1 MSDFY
6 QGRDP
11 RDIGAYGIA
20 EAAHYVRMPSAT
32 LQKWVGARGL
42 IVRPR
47 GSRELSFTNLV
58 EAHVLTALRSKHR
71 ITMPRVRAA
80 VAYVE
85 KVLGVSHPL
94 AHQEFATD
102 GLDLFIDSLGDLVNA
117 SRGGQLAIRE
127 AFAKRLARIERDTHG
142 LAMRFFPLT
151 RPNDDGPRIVVVD
164 PRISFGRPVIANRG
178 VPTSAIADR
187 YDAGESVDDLMA
199 DYGCDRPEVEEAIRC
214 EHRKAA

>member
-11 RDIGAYGIA
+11 RDIGAYSVA
-20 EAAHYVRMPSAT
+20 EAAQYVRMPTAT
-32 LQKWVGARGL
+32 LRTWVGARAL

-47 GSRELSFTNLV
+47 GSQELSFTNLI
-58 EAHVLTALRSKHR
+58 EAHVLSALRSKHR
-71 ITMPRVRAA
+71 IAMPRVRTA

-94 AHQEFATD
+94 AHHEFATD
-102 GLDLFIDSLGDLVNA
+102 GLDLFIEQLGDLINA
-117 SRGGQLAIRE
+117 SRHGQVAIRE
-127 AFAKRLARIERDTHG
+127 AFERRLARIERDTHG

-151 RPNDDGPRIVVVD
+151 RPSEDGPRIIVVD
-164 PRISFGRPVIANRG
+164 PRISFGRPIIADKG

-187 YDAGESVDDLMA
+187 YDAGESVDDLMV
-199 DYGCDRPEVEEAIRC
+199 DYGCERVEVEEAIRC